1 MDEATGALIYFRG
14 KRILDAVI
22 AGLAASHGL
31 TNAKRV
37 VISGNSAGGL
47 TVYLHLDRIAALISK
62 VAPAASVVGFPDGGF
77 FLDIENTAG
86 KRIFRQK
93 MAATFEL
100 ANGSSGVNAACRAG
114 NPGNVSNCV
123 RAST

>member
-1 MDEATGALIYFRG
+1 MDEATGAPIYFRG

-114 NPGNVSNCV
+114 NPGNVSNCA